1 MNAAQVGLSSPTDEK
16 LLSARCGI
24 VQPAASQED
33 SVSEDIRSLLDQIGK
48 LLLADM
54 KSQFAQSAGAAG
66 KPQATGEPPPPYHE
80 VKDDKPPAYDEPPP
94 YAEAKVRTVAPTAEA
109 EPSPEEAKVNQE
121 KLQGIGN
128 HPLGP
133 NDKLLP
139 PSDKRTA
146 QQVLDSKEGAIL
158 KNLGNQE
165 GVRDKLKQTVGDF
178 ESDPQ
183 AAARGI
189 AYLRKI
195 KNMPNPDGS
204 KRPDD
209 VTQNDKV
216 EGATK
221 DGDIRSGTELAILK
235 DSFKGGPQV
244 ADKDAPAN
252 VDKSKAYAWMN
263 SQKALAPTNDPHVK
277 NGGNF
282 VSDAA
287 VIGQKILN
295 GLADVFDF
303 AGKLFSKVLGK
314 IPGLGK
320 IAGFIGDTVA
330 GAAAGGLRVAG
341 VAAVGG
347 DVGAAAKDMGKDML
361 QNTVENVVGIVD
373 PTGLA
378 AKKVGEEARKGLDQA
393 IPSTNDGDKSK
404 ASGYD
409 SQSKPQEQ
417 QPQNN
422 QDQHKP
428 NHAGKRR

>member
-1 MNAAQVGLSSPTDEK
+1 MNAVPASLSSAGHEK
-16 LLSARCGI
+16 LMAARCG
-24 VQPAASQED
+24 VVKPATSEEEGI
-33 SVSEDIRSLLDQIGK
+33 SEDIRSLLDQIGK

-54 KSQFAQSAGAAG
+54 KAQIAQLTSADLGAA
-66 KPQATGEPPPPYHE
+66 KTQDTEEPPPPYHE
-80 VKDDKPPAYDEPPP
+80 VKDDKPPAY
-94 YAEAKVRTVAPTAEA
+94 AKAKVKTEAPAAEA
-109 EPSPEEAKVNQE
+109 EPSPEQAKVNQE

-133 NDKLLP
+133 DDKLLP

-244 ADKDAPAN
+244 PDKDAPAT

-303 AGKLFSKVLGK
+303 AGKLFSKTIGK

-320 IAGFIGDTVA
+320 IAGFIGDTLA

-417 QPQNN
+417 KPQNN